1 MEQLIKL
8 LQGLLDGEF
17 KLNEYTRSNKE
28 NDDNT
33 TTMSFGFDVTKIT
46 DKGVEEHSKEPTK
59 ANVIVEANKLFL
71 KAAESISPED
81 IKNNPALIN
90 ELAVLL
96 DEILK

>member
-17 KLNEYTRSNKE
+17 ELKEFTRSNKE
-28 NDDNT
+28 NHDGT
-33 TTMSFGFDVTKIT
+33 ITMNFGFEVTTIT
-46 DKGVEEHSKEPTK
+46 DKEVEEHSKEPTK
-59 ANVIVEANKLFL
+59 TNVIIEANKLFL

-96 DEILK
+96 DVILK

>member
-17 KLNEYTRSNKE
+17 ELKEFTRSNKE
-28 NDDNT
+28 NDDGT
-33 TTMSFGFDVTKIT
+33 ITMNFGFDVTTIT
-46 DKGVEEHSKEPTK
+46 DKEVEEHSKEPTK
-59 ANVIVEANKLFL
+59 TNVIIEANKLFL

-96 DEILK
+96 DVILK